1 MRCRLDKG
9 PSKVEAEAAATVF
22 QALTEGALKDAAEC
36 AHLDE
41 EEGEAADDAGVGAMA
56 GREDW
61 FARTAAVGRASA
73 AFSAD
78 LICAHIQRTQQ
89 HLLQLASAGSSRPI
103 TGFPHHQGNEGF
115 RIGQDHTS
123 CLLACLA
130 VTVVPLIL
138 VVTTH
143 AQHWS

>member
-1 MRCRLDKG
+1 M
-9 PSKVEAEAAATVF
+9 F

-61 FARTAAVGRASA
+61 FARAAAVGRASA

-78 LICAHIQRTQQ
+78 LISARIQRTQQ
-89 HLLQLASAGSSRPI
+89 HLLHCASAGAFPI
-103 TGFPHHQGNEGF
+103 HHWLSHTTRAIEGTLLVRF
-115 RIGQDHTS
+115 IVLLLAWQWRVLPPRIGHTN
-123 CLLACLA
+123 ACTA
-130 VTVVPLIL
+130 SVKQ
-138 VVTTH
+138 TH
-143 AQHWS
+143 GG